1 MEIIQYIQKNTFQ
14 IGCILVGLFLIY
26 YFIYLYPKPMTIKR
40 VQKVIKID
48 FVDFWPDFQKT
59 NNYFIH
65 LLRRYTNQLFIISE
79 NNPEITFLNVP
90 EHITQL
96 KESSKVIGFIGEP
109 KFKPN
114 LDFHLNL
121 TFDLTK
127 NNNIRFPLW
136 LLYSKLKPGGGGLL
150 VDKSDIHPDKNL
162 QLYDSP
168 KSKFCCWIASN
179 CHRGH
184 THNEHRMNF
193 VKELSTYKTVDCGG
207 SCLNNIGYKV
217 DDKIQFQKD
226 YKFCVAFE
234 NTKQRGYT
242 TEKILQAYQSNCIPI
257 YFGNDMIQQDFNP
270 ETFINAHDFNSTQE
284 LIDYIIR
291 VDTDEQL
298 YKSYFGK
305 PIYSQY
311 WLDIFNDPKERY
323 FKNICKRILKD

>member
-1 MEIIQYIQKNTFQ
+1 MEIIQYIQNNAIK
-14 IGCILVGLFLIY
+14 ISCILVCLFLIY

-40 VQKVIKID
+40 LKPSNKVIKID
-48 FVDFWPDFQKT
+48 FVDFWSGFEKKD
-59 NNYFIH
+59 NYFIH
-65 LLRRYTNQLFIISE
+65 LLRRYSNHYFINDT
-79 NNPEITFLNVP
+79 NNPEILFVNIPLHT
-90 EHITQL
+90 TQL
-96 KESSKVIGFIGEP
+96 KKSSKVVGFIGEP
-109 KFKPN
+109 QFKPN
-114 LDFHLNL
+114 PNYPLNF
-121 TFDLTK
+121 TFDQTK

-136 LLYSKLKPGGGGLL
+136 LIWIKTPE
-150 VDKSDIHPDKNL
+150 IFPDKNL
-162 QLYDSP
+162 QLYESP
-168 KSKFCCWIASN
+168 KSKFCCWVASN
-179 CHRGH
+179 CHNNST
-184 THNEHRMNF
+184 THNGYRLDF

-217 DDKIQFQKD
+217 DDKIKFQKD

-242 TEKILQAYQSNCIPI
+242 TEKILEAYRSNCIPI
-257 YFGNDMIQQDFNP
+257 YFGNDMVQQDFNP

-311 WLDIFNDPKERY
+311 WLDIFNDPEERY

>member
-14 IGCILVGLFLIY
+14 IGCILVGLFLVY
-26 YFIYLYPKPMTIKR
+26 YFIYLYPKPKAIKR
-40 VQKVIKID
+40 VQPIKVIKID
-48 FVDFWPDFQKT
+48 FVDFWTISTKPD
-59 NNYFIH
+59 NYFLR
-65 LLRRYTNQLFIISE
+65 LLRRYTNHRFIIDE
-79 NNPEITFLNVP
+79 NNPDISFVNIPIHT
-90 EHITQL
+90 TQL
-96 KESSKVIGFIGEP
+96 KESKVIGFIGEP
-109 KFKPN
+109 QFKPN
-114 LDFHLNL
+114 PNYHLNF
-121 TFDLTK
+121 TFDQTK
-127 NNNIRFPLW
+127 NNNIRYPLW
-136 LLYSKLKPGGGGLL
+136 LLFGNNE
-150 VDKSDIHPDKNL
+150 IHPDKNL
-162 QLYDSP
+162 QLYESP
-168 KSKFCCWIASN
+168 KSKFCCWVASN
-179 CHRGH
+179 CHNNST
-184 THNEHRMNF
+184 THNGYRLDF

-217 DDKIQFQKD
+217 DDKIKFQKD

-242 TEKILQAYQSNCIPI
+242 TEKILHAYKSNCIPI
-257 YFGNDMIQQDFNP
+257 YFGNDMVKQDFNP

-311 WLDIFNDPKERY
+311 WLDIFNDPEERY

>member
-26 YFIYLYPKPMTIKR
+26 YFIYLYPKPKAIKR
-40 VQKVIKID
+40 LQPIKVIKID
-48 FVDFWPDFQKT
+48 FVDFWTDFQKT

-65 LLRRYTNQLFIISE
+65 LLRRYTNHRFIIDE
-79 NNPEITFLNVP
+79 NNPDISLVNIPIHT
-90 EHITQL
+90 TQL
-96 KESSKVIGFIGEP
+96 KESKVIGFIGEP
-109 KFKPN
+109 QFKRNPN
-114 LDFHLNL
+114 YHLNF

-136 LLYSKLKPGGGGLL
+136 LLYSKPKPDVVSAIF

-162 QLYDSP
+162 QLYESP

-179 CHRGH
+179 CY
-184 THNEHRMNF
+184 NEHRMDF
-193 VKELSTYKTVDCGG
+193 VKELSSYKTVDCGG

-217 DDKIQFQKD
+217 DDKIKFQKD
-226 YKFCVAFE
+226 YKFCVAYE

-242 TEKILQAYQSNCIPI
+242 TEKILQSYQSNCIPI

-311 WLDIFNDPKERY
+311 WLDIFNDPEERY